1 VSYGFKGIISLNDS
15 GQSLLFSSA
24 ILDVTLSQKVFRM
37 SLKTQIDNDI
47 KAAMLAKNKDELT
60 ALRSIKSMILLAET
74 EKGGSGDIASDVEG
88 KLLMKAAKQRK
99 ESAEIFQKEGRED
112 LAQKELLELSVISR
126 YLPKQLSESEI
137 ADELKKIMEQVGAKT
152 PQDMGKVMGIAT
164 KQLAGKADGKLIS
177 ELVKK
182 LLAS

>member
-1 VSYGFKGIISLNDS
+1 LSYHFKGITSLNAC
-15 GQSLLFSSA
+15 GQSLLFSSP
-24 ILDVTLSQKVFRM
+24 ILDVNLPSKYIRM

-47 KAAMLAKNKDELT
+47 KVAMLAKNKDELT

-126 YLPKQLSESEI
+126 YLPKQRSESEI

>member
-1 VSYGFKGIISLNDS
+1 
-15 GQSLLFSSA
+15 
-24 ILDVTLSQKVFRM
+24 M

-74 EKGGSGDIASDVEG
+74 EKGGSGDLALDIEG

-99 ESAEIFQKEGRED
+99 ESAEIFQKEGRDD
-112 LAQKELLELSVISR
+112 LAKKELVEYEVISR
-126 YLPKQLSESEI
+126 YLPKQLTEEEI
-137 ADELKKIMEQVGAKT
+137 SAELKKIIEQVGAKG
-152 PQDMGKVMGIAT
+152 PQDMGKVMGTAT
-164 KQLAGKADGKLIS
+164 KQLAGKADGKVIS

>member
-1 VSYGFKGIISLNDS
+1 
-15 GQSLLFSSA
+15 
-24 ILDVTLSQKVFRM
+24 M
-37 SLKTQIDNDI
+37 SLKIQIDSGI
-47 KAAMLAKNKDELT
+47 KTAMLAKNKDELM

-74 EKGGSGDIASDVEG
+74 EKGSSGDIATDIEN

-112 LAQKELLELSVISR
+112 LYKKEMLEFEVISR
-126 YLPKQLSESEI
+126 YLPKQLSEGEI
-137 ADELKKIMEQVGAKT
+137 SNELQKIIEQVGAKG
-152 PQDMGKVMGIAT
+152 PQDMGKVMGVAT

-177 ELVKK
+177 DIVKK